1 MKTDLQNAVNKYK
14 KNSIYHAINEAIVNS
29 IQANASKIVVKI
41 VPTNDAD
48 LYGQCCLSS
57 VSIEDDGDG
66 FNEVNRKSFLT
77 YLSRHKQEQGCQGIG
92 RLSYLKSF
100 EKVHILSK
108 QNKERVDFDFTTE
121 LDETKIQP
129 KSIEDET
136 KKTIITLE
144 KPIDDIKYDLDKTYQ
159 EIYNHIYPFLFLRTK
174 DCEIIIN
181 DDYKKITR
189 DDVKNIQVEK
199 FVVNEKDQPINLALF
214 YRFEKSDK
222 AILDDF
228 LCINSRPM
236 KCFKH
241 KPLGIKLNKKEGYH
255 ITFLLESDWFNKQSN
270 SFHNIDIEEDV
281 EEEIQESLFKDKDVK
296 KEWSDVKNKVEQIL
310 NELLNKE
317 FPELE
322 KENAKKISDLK
333 EKYLHYADY
342 IESSNVGFVTEKKI
356 LDNAYEKM
364 RDQEEKVINS
374 SNPSEEDINKCV
386 NTSLIAYILHR
397 QKIIE
402 KLQELKHTEIE
413 EKIHNL
419 FLEKGLEGYEER
431 QVPLD
436 KNNLWLLDDKF
447 MSYNYIASEKAI
459 STFLNCAGLEKNS
472 SNEEMD
478 IVLYSNSQ
486 EKQKA
491 VIVELKKLTANYK
504 ENGTG
509 INQLFNYSAQ
519 LYDAGIKELYLYL
532 IAEIDDKFRRQLV
545 SKEGF
550 KKIFSHEG
558 EVYQRSYDDN
568 NAYIQIIS
576 PNVIIADAAAR
587 NKTFLKIIK
596 NSKKIREV

>member
-1 MKTDLQNAVNKYK
+1 M
-14 KNSIYHAINEAIVNS
+14 
-29 IQANASKIVVKI
+29 
-41 VPTNDAD
+41 
-48 LYGQCCLSS
+48 
-57 VSIEDDGDG
+57 
-66 FNEVNRKSFLT
+66 
-77 YLSRHKQEQGCQGIG
+77 
-92 RLSYLKSF
+92 
-100 EKVHILSK
+100 
-108 QNKERVDFDFTTE
+108 
-121 LDETKIQP
+121 
-129 KSIEDET
+129 
-136 KKTIITLE
+136 
-144 KPIDDIKYDLDKTYQ
+144 
-159 EIYNHIYPFLFLRTK
+159 
-174 DCEIIIN
+174 
-181 DDYKKITR
+181 
-189 DDVKNIQVEK
+189 
-199 FVVNEKDQPINLALF
+199 
-214 YRFEKSDK
+214 
-222 AILDDF
+222 
-228 LCINSRPM
+228 
-236 KCFKH
+236 
-241 KPLGIKLNKKEGYH
+241 
-255 ITFLLESDWFNKQSN
+255 
-270 SFHNIDIEEDV
+270 
-281 EEEIQESLFKDKDVK
+281 
-296 KEWSDVKNKVEQIL
+296 
-310 NELLNKE
+310 
-317 FPELE
+317 
-322 KENAKKISDLK
+322 
-333 EKYLHYADY
+333 
-342 IESSNVGFVTEKKI
+342 
-356 LDNAYEKM
+356 
-364 RDQEEKVINS
+364 
-374 SNPSEEDINKCV
+374 
-386 NTSLIAYILHR
+386 
-397 QKIIE
+397 
-402 KLQELKHTEIE
+402 
-413 EKIHNL
+413 
-419 FLEKGLEGYEER
+419 EGYEER